1 MHLNNHN
8 SSSNK
13 NKNLIWICQVSK
25 PNFEL
30 FSQTILPNIT
40 D

>member
-13 NKNLIWICQVSK
+13 SKNLIRVCQVSK
-25 PNFEL
+25 PNSES
-30 FSQTILPNIT
+30 FSQTILPNIN